1 MSWAAVGV
9 AGASVVSGMMGSSS
23 AKKAAR
29 AQAAAI
35 REATALQKHMY
46 NTTRKDLSQYR
57 DIGSTAGNEISANM
71 PELTRSFTASDF
83 VKDPG
88 YDFRMAEGQKAL
100 ERSAAAR
107 GGLMGGAAGKAMARY
122 GQDYASN
129 EYQNVYNR
137 FNNDRD
143 QRFNKL
149 SGLLT
154 VGQNAAA
161 QTGSAAQNYANSAG
175 GLIAGGGDSQAASAI
190 AGGNA
195 WSNAIGQGIGA
206 YTALNGGGV
215 GDGNVNKLDS
225 WAQNIDSRQ
234 TASDLIRASGSTKRM
249 TG

>member
-35 REATALQKHMY
+35 REATALQRQMY

-57 DIGSTAGNEISANM
+57 DIGSTAGTEITNNM

-88 YDFRMAEGQKAL
+88 YDFRMQEGQKAL

-137 FNNDRD
+137 FNADRD

-154 VGQNAAA
+154 IGQNAAA
-161 QTGSAAQNYANSAG
+161 QTGAAAQNFGNQAG
-175 GLIAGGGDSQAASAI
+175 SNIIGGGNAQAASAI

-206 YTALNGGGV
+206 YTAMNGGNNN
-215 GDGNVNKLDS
+215 GDVSKLGTIAGNYSQPTNLSEMIK
-225 WAQNIDSRQ
+225 A
-234 TASDLIRASGSTKRM
+234 TA
-249 TG
+249 